1 VREPDE
7 RPGPLAESLLAAAV
21 VADLRSDAD
30 ELAELARETLRPLP
44 VLPLD
49 PVEREMVLTVLLLQ
63 ARDQA
68 KRLLAL
74 VASGDVRS

>member
-1 VREPDE
+1 MREPDE

>member
-7 RPGPLAESLLAAAV
+7 RPGPLAQSLLAAAV

-30 ELAELARETLRPLP
+30 ELAALARETLRPLP

-49 PVEREMVLTVLLLQ
+49 PVEREIMLTVLLLQ

-68 KRLLAL
+68 KRVLAL
-74 VASGDVRS
+74 VANGDVRS

>member
-1 VREPDE
+1 MREPDE

-49 PVEREMVLTVLLLQ
+49 PVEREMVLMVLLLQ

>member
-1 VREPDE
+1 MREPDE

-30 ELAELARETLRPLP
+30 ELAELARDTLRPLP

>member
-30 ELAELARETLRPLP
+30 ELAELARETFRPLP

>member
-30 ELAELARETLRPLP
+30 ELAELARGTLRPLP